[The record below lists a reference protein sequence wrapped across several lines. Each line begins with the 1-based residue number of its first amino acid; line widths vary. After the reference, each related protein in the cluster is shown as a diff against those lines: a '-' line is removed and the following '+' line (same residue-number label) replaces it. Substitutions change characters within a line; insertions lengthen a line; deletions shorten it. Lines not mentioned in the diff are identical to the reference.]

1 LIDVRQITTTTTI
14 TGITNQPGNASV
26 TVSDTSS
33 TVLVTGDLSV
43 TGNVNISGNVATN
56 QINNGTSAVQIPT
69 SGGNVNIDVG
79 SADDMAVFTST
90 GLFITGE
97 ISATG
102 NVTAL
107 DFNSLSDQTL
117 KANIVTINNAGQ
129 IIDSLTGVGYDWV
142 DGTGHAYGMI
152 AQRVEEVLPEAVST
166 DANGIKSV
174 KYQMVIP
181 FLIETVKQLRQDIAE
196 IKAQLKK

>member
-1 LIDVRQITTTTTI
+1 
-14 TGITNQPGNASV
+14 
-26 TVSDTSS
+26 
-33 TVLVTGDLSV
+33 
-43 TGNVNISGNVATN
+43 
-56 QINNGTSAVQIPT
+56 
-69 SGGNVNIDVG
+69 
-79 SADDMAVFTST
+79 
-90 GLFITGE
+90 
-97 ISATG
+97 
-102 NVTAL
+102 
-107 DFNSLSDQTL
+107 
-117 KANIVTINNAGQ
+117 
-129 IIDSLTGVGYDWV
+129 V